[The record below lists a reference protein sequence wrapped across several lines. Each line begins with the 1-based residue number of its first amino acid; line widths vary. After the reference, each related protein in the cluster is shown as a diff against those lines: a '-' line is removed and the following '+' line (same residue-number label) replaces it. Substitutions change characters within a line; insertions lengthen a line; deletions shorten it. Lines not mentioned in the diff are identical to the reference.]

1 MDQDLASK
9 EKILEMYLDYTLGY
23 YAKLRRACAL
33 LGIRTWQDIAIF
45 VVESFERRGGMGIAP
60 RLTRE
65 ERDIWRRWREKTI
78 LNKAELWQTYEDNA
92 QYRDLIGKPWGLL
105 RELASRFPN
114 AVGNSWDLK
123 AALGAFEM
131 VCLVAEEEDP
141 RLVLPVSDPI
151 PSVRT

>member
-23 YAKLRRACAL
+23 YTKLKRACVL
-33 LGIRTWQDIAIF
+33 QGIKSWQDIAIF
-45 VVESFERRGGMGIAP
+45 VVETFERRGGMGIAP

-65 ERDIWRRWREKTI
+65 EREIWTRWKENTLLRRK
-78 LNKAELWQTYEDNA
+78 ELWKTYEDNL
-92 QYRDLIGKPWGLL
+92 QYRELVGRPWRFLEGLKVKY
-105 RELASRFPN
+105 PN
-114 AVGNSWDLK
+114 PVDNSWDLK

-141 RLVLPVSDPI
+141 RLI
-151 PSVRT
+151 EVR